1 MEIIQDKTDKK
12 VNAYTCGNCAKNT
25 IIKHRNKG
33 VTPFFI
39 NCVH

>member
-25 IIKHRNKG
+25 IIKHHNK
-33 VTPFFI
+33 TS
-39 NCVH
+39 